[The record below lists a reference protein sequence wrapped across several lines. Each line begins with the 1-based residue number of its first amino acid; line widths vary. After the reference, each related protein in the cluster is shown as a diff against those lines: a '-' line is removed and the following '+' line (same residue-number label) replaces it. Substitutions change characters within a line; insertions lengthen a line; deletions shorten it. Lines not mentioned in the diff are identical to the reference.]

1 MFALSFIY
9 MTLRLHEGMRRE
21 CVLIPDVS
29 VPSSDT
35 MPGIQEVINNYLPP
49 AKGMKVQLQL
59 LLRFLNL
66 LPAASSPSILL
77 DS

>member
-35 MPGIQEVINNYLPP
+35 MPGIQEVINNDP
-49 AKGMKVQLQL
+49 QLQL

-66 LPAASSPSILL
+66 LPSASSPSILL

>member
-35 MPGIQEVINNYLPP
+35 MPGIQEVINNDPP
-49 AKGMKVQLQL
+49 PCQRNEGPVAVAAQVSELAA
-59 LLRFLNL
+59 LRIFSQH
-66 LPAASSPSILL
+66 PP
-77 DS
+77 